1 MRGYRIVELGLIA
14 SALAVAAPA
23 LGDAGGGGGGGMSA
37 PSSSAPAYDP
47 AAEYRKGIEALKAS
61 NFKDALKAFKNVLA
75 VAPKD
80 ANTNY
85 LAGLSAIGLNDWKKA
100 NTFLEKATK
109 ADPNLIDAH
118 RQLGV
123 VKAKM

>member
-1 MRGYRIVELGLIA
+1 MRDYRIVSLGMIAAALI
-14 SALAVAAPA
+14 VAAPA
-23 LGDAGGGGGGGMSA
+23 LGDAGGGGGSGGGGGTDM
-37 PSSSAPAYDP
+37 PSRSAPAYDP
-47 AAEYRKGIEALKAS
+47 AAEYRKGIEALQAS

-100 NTFLEKATK
+100 K
-109 ADPNLIDAH
+109 LISK
-118 RQLGV
+118 RRPRPTPI
-123 VKAKM
+123 